1 MTSSFARRRLLTG
14 AGALAVGAALASCS
28 SGAGDGGGRPG
39 GRRLRAAFSAGG
51 SQETLDPH
59 VSSLFVDQARAKA
72 LFDSVLTYKDDM
84 SVQARLAES
93 WESDR
98 SGTRWTVRLRSDARF
113 HDGGQVTAADVL
125 WNYRR
130 IADPATGASA
140 QQQFAGVDFGASTA
154 KGRELTLVLKE
165 ADFEFPAALGAPGTE
180 IVPQGT
186 EDFTKPVGSGPF
198 RFGSFTPGGNALFT
212 AWEDHW
218 DGGPHIGEL
227 EFVPV
232 NDERARLNALLSG
245 QVDYAHDLTASSASR
260 VAGRA
265 GLAVLRSELS
275 TMQAVLLRMS
285 RAPFDDIRLVQA
297 FTLGLDRDQLVE
309 VALSGHGT
317 AGSDLFGRGL
327 RGYPGGLSP
336 RERDV
341 DEARALVKRAGAEG
355 LAVSLETSDADP
367 TWRNASTLIADQ
379 LKEIGLKVTPHV
391 RSAATYFG
399 EVKTK
404 GVAFHSRTATLPVV
418 THLRSRLRGGA
429 ADNLMGYADA
439 TFDRLLTEATATRD
453 EKIRL
458 ELLDRAQRRARDRDG
473 QVVWAFSDWNIGH
486 RETVT
491 GLRAAPPNSCD
502 WARFDR
508 ARLS

>member
-14 AGALAVGAALASCS
+14 AGAFAAGTLLAGCFSGGEGGS
-28 SGAGDGGGRPG
+28 SGS
-39 GRRLRAAFSAGG
+39 RRLRAAFSAGG

-59 VSSLFVDQARAKA
+59 IAPLFVDQARAKA
-72 LFDSVLTYKDDM
+72 LYDSVLTYKDDM

-98 SGTRWTVRLRSDARF
+98 SGSRWTIRLRSDARF
-113 HDGGQVTAADVL
+113 HDGSPVTAADVL

-130 IADPATGASA
+130 VADPATGAAA
-140 QQQFAGVDFGASTA
+140 QQLFSGVDFTASTA
-154 KGRELTLVLKE
+154 KDRDLTLVLK
-165 ADFEFPAALGAPGTE
+165 APDFEFPAALGAPGTE
-180 IVPQGT
+180 IVPKDT
-186 EDFTKPVGSGPF
+186 KDFAKPVGSGPF
-198 RFGSFTPGGNALFT
+198 RYRSFTPGGKAVFT
-212 AWEDHW
+212 AWADHW
-218 DGGPHIGEL
+218 DGGPRIGEL

-245 QVDYAHDLTASSASR
+245 QVDYAHDLTAASASR
-260 VAGRA
+260 VADRD
-265 GLAVLRSELS
+265 GLAVLRSRLS
-275 TMQAVLLRMS
+275 TMQAVLLRLS
-285 RAPFDDIRLVQA
+285 RAPFDDARLVQA
-297 FTLGLDRDQLVE
+297 FTLGLDRDRLVE

-317 AGSDLFGRGL
+317 AGNDLFGMGL
-327 RGYPGGLSP
+327 RAYPEDLAP

-341 DEARALVKRAGAEG
+341 DRARALVKEAGADG
-355 LAVSLETSDADP
+355 LAVPLETSDADP

-379 LKEIGLKVTPHV
+379 LKDIGLKVTPHI

-399 EVKTK
+399 EVKDK

-418 THLRSRLRGGA
+418 THLRSRLRSGA
-429 ADNLMGYADA
+429 SNNLTGYEDA
-439 TFDRLLTEATATRD
+439 TFDRLLTQATATRD
-453 EKIRL
+453 EKTRL

-473 QVVWAFSDWNIGH
+473 QLVWAFSDWNIGH
-486 RETVT
+486 SDAVT

-508 ARLS
+508 VELG